1 MTKPIDETED
11 TDDAKTE
18 QAFANYDLKA
28 EAPEARKP
36 TVRFA
41 FEFRALLEM
50 FIPADEEALAAR
62 KASRIG
68 GIMAVALVLAAM
80 LLASF
85 GPILSSAGHAA
96 APGGSHAATSDT
108 HAAPTGS
115 HAMPADVHAAP
126 ADEHATPADAHA
138 AAGGHSEGWNVHAVL
153 GTIAALL
160 GLTGTVLG
168 ITGMR
173 RSASRRKWLRARLTT
188 ETLRM
193 FHFHYIS
200 ARLPELVAVA
210 GDPARQERYLADRAA
225 ALERLKAKVLAD
237 PEQELRRIMARK
249 DETRFEAITP
259 MMVEESAEIPQVAA
273 DVFDVWRVLRLNW
286 QAGYCDAKLER
297 RHKGRFTI
305 KQMDEL
311 FVGLGWFCVGA
322 IILIH
327 IGHFVGMLASA
338 QSAWLEAAVIW
349 TALVALAGRAMEDG
363 FQPQREI
370 ERYEQYRANVRV
382 TAERFEAARTYAA
395 KLEVLRAFE
404 RSSLEEMRVFLR
416 THAKARFL
424 L

>member
-1 MTKPIDETED
+1 MTKSIDESDD

-41 FEFRALLEM
+41 FEFRTLLEM
-50 FIPADEEALAAR
+50 FIPADEEALEAR
-62 KASRIG
+62 RASRIS
-68 GIMAVALVLAAM
+68 GIMAVVLVLSAM
-80 LLASF
+80 LLASL
-85 GPILSSAGHAA
+85 GPILSSAGHAP
-96 APGGSHAATSDT
+96 APGSSHAAASSDA
-108 HAAPTGS
+108 HGVQVDAHS
-115 HAMPADVHAAP
+115 AP
-126 ADEHATPADAHA
+126 ADDHA
-138 AAGGHSEGWNVHAVL
+138 AAVDAHYAPADDGHGEGLNLHAVL
-153 GTIAALL
+153 GTVAALL
-160 GLTGTVLG
+160 GLTGTALG

-173 RSASRRKWLRARLTT
+173 RSAARRKWLRARLTT

-210 GDPARQERYLADRAA
+210 GDPARQEKYLADRAA

-237 PEQELRRIMARK
+237 PEKELRRIMERK
-249 DETRFEAITP
+249 DETRFEDITP
-259 MMVEESAEIPQVAA
+259 PMPEEGVEIPQIAA

-305 KQMDEL
+305 KQMDEM

-349 TALVALAGRAMEDG
+349 TALIALAGRAMEDG
-363 FQPQREI
+363 FQPQREL

-382 TAERFEAARTYAA
+382 TTERFDAARTYAA

-404 RSSLEEMRVFLR
+404 RTSLEEMRVFLR
-416 THAKARFL
+416 THARARFL

>member
-1 MTKPIDETED
+1 MTKSIDESDD
-11 TDDAKTE
+11 TSDAKTE

-41 FEFRALLEM
+41 FEFPTLLEM
-50 FIPADEEALAAR
+50 FIPADKEALE
-62 KASRIG
+62 SRRISRMA
-68 GIMAVALVLAAM
+68 GITAVALVLSAM

-85 GPILSSAGHAA
+85 GPILSSADHAAPVADHAAEPAGHGAPVSHVPADGHAA
-96 APGGSHAATSDT
+96 PSAEAHTSAAAEASHGDGLNT
-108 HAAPTGS
+108 HAI
-115 HAMPADVHAAP
+115 
-126 ADEHATPADAHA
+126 
-138 AAGGHSEGWNVHAVL
+138 L
-153 GTIAALL
+153 GTVAALL
-160 GLTGTVLG
+160 GLGGTVLG

-188 ETLRM
+188 ETLRL
-193 FHFHYIS
+193 FHFHYIA
-200 ARLPELVAVA
+200 ARLPEIVAVA
-210 GDPARQERYLADRAA
+210 GDAAKREQYLADRAA
-225 ALERLKAKVLAD
+225 ALEQLKAQVLTD
-237 PEQELRRIMARK
+237 PELELRRIMNRK
-249 DETRFEAITP
+249 DETRFETITP
-259 MMVEESAEIPQVAA
+259 MMVEEGVEIPQTAA
-273 DVFDVWRVLRLNW
+273 DAFDVWRVLRVNW

-382 TAERFEAARTYAA
+382 TEERFEAARTYAA

>member
-1 MTKPIDETED
+1 MTKSIDESED
-11 TDDAKTE
+11 SDDAKTE

-41 FEFRALLEM
+41 FEFQTLLEM
-50 FIPADEEALAAR
+50 FIPADVEALE
-62 KASRIG
+62 SRRTSRVA
-68 GIMAVALVLAAM
+68 GITAVALVLSAM
-80 LLASF
+80 LLASL
-85 GPILSSAGHAA
+85 GPILSSAGHAS
-96 APGGSHAATSDT
+96 APAATHGAASGGHGAPVSD
-108 HAAPTGS
+108 
-115 HAMPADVHAAP
+115 HAAP
-126 ADEHATPADAHA
+126 ADTHAVPAADAHA
-138 AAGGHSEGWNVHAVL
+138 PADANASHDEGLNVHAIL

-188 ETLRM
+188 ETLRL
-193 FHFHYIS
+193 FHFHYIV
-200 ARLPELVAVA
+200 ARLPEIVAVA
-210 GDPARQERYLADRAA
+210 GDAARRERYLADRAA
-225 ALERLKAKVLAD
+225 ALEQLKAKVLAD
-237 PEQELRRIMARK
+237 PEVELRRIMNRK
-249 DETRFEAITP
+249 DETPFETITP
-259 MMVEESAEIPQVAA
+259 MMVEEGVETPQAAA
-273 DVFDVWRVLRLNW
+273 DAFDVWRVLRVNW

-349 TALVALAGRAMEDG
+349 TALIALAGRAMEDG

-382 TAERFEAARTYAA
+382 TEERFAAARTYAA
-395 KLEVLRAFE
+395 KLEVMRAFE

>member
-1 MTKPIDETED
+1 MTKSIDESDDTE
-11 TDDAKTE
+11 DAKTE

-41 FEFRALLEM
+41 FEFRTLLEM
-50 FIPADEEALAAR
+50 FIPADEEALEAR
-62 KASRIG
+62 RASRIS
-68 GIMAVALVLAAM
+68 GIMAVVLVLSAM
-80 LLASF
+80 LLASL
-85 GPILSSAGHAA
+85 GPILSSAGHAPAPGSSHA
-96 APGGSHAATSDT
+96 APGDAHG
-108 HAAPTGS
+108 
-115 HAMPADVHAAP
+115 V
-126 ADEHATPADAHA
+126 PADAHA
-138 AAGGHSEGWNVHAVL
+138 PADDHATGEDVHAPSDDGHGEGLNLHAVL
-153 GTIAALL
+153 GTVAALL
-160 GLTGTVLG
+160 GLTGTALG

-193 FHFHYIS
+193 FHFHYIA
-200 ARLPELVAVA
+200 ARLPELVAVS
-210 GDPARQERYLADRAA
+210 GDPVRQEKYLADRAA
-225 ALERLKAKVLAD
+225 ALARLKAKVLAD
-237 PEQELRRIMARK
+237 PEGELRRIMARK
-249 DETRFEAITP
+249 DETRFEDITP
-259 MMVEESAEIPQVAA
+259 PMPEEGVEIPQVAA

-305 KQMDEL
+305 KQMDEI

-349 TALVALAGRAMEDG
+349 TALIALAGRAMEDG
-363 FQPQREI
+363 FQPQREL

-382 TAERFEAARTYAA
+382 TAERFEAARTYSA

-404 RSSLEEMRVFLR
+404 RTSLEEMRVFLR
-416 THAKARFL
+416 THARARFL

>member
-1 MTKPIDETED
+1 MTKPIDESDD

-41 FEFRALLEM
+41 FEFQTLLGM
-50 FIPADEEALAAR
+50 FIPADVEALESR
-62 KASRIG
+62 KTSRVA
-68 GIMAVALVLAAM
+68 GITAVALVLSAM
-80 LLASF
+80 LLASL
-85 GPILSSAGHAA
+85 GPILSSAGHASAPA
-96 APGGSHAATSDT
+96 AAHGAPVSDHVPPADT
-108 HAAPTGS
+108 HAAPT
-115 HAMPADVHAAP
+115 ADVHAP
-126 ADEHATPADAHA
+126 TDA
-138 AAGGHSEGWNVHAVL
+138 AASHDEGLNVHAIL

-173 RSASRRKWLRARLTT
+173 RSASRRKWLRARLMT
-188 ETLRM
+188 ETLRL
-193 FHFHYIS
+193 FHFHYIV
-200 ARLPELVAVA
+200 ARLPEIVAVA
-210 GDPARQERYLADRAA
+210 GDAARRERYLADRAA
-225 ALERLKAKVLAD
+225 ALEQLKAKVLAD
-237 PEQELRRIMARK
+237 PEVELRRIMNRK
-249 DETRFEAITP
+249 DETPFETITP
-259 MMVEESAEIPQVAA
+259 MMVEEGVETPQAAA
-273 DVFDVWRVLRLNW
+273 DAFDVWRVLRVNW

-311 FVGLGWFCVGA
+311 FVALGWFCVGA

-349 TALVALAGRAMEDG
+349 TALIALAGRAMEDG

-382 TAERFEAARTYAA
+382 TEERFAAARTYAA
-395 KLEVLRAFE
+395 KLEVMRAFE

>member
-1 MTKPIDETED
+1 MTKSIDESDGTE
-11 TDDAKTE
+11 DAKTD

-41 FEFRALLEM
+41 FEFMPLLEM
-50 FIPADEEALAAR
+50 FLPADKEALAAR

-68 GIMAVALVLAAM
+68 GIMAVLLVLSAM
-80 LLASF
+80 LLASL
-85 GPILSSAGHAA
+85 GPILSSAGHAP
-96 APGGSHAATSDT
+96 APGSDHAAASSEAHSA
-108 HAAPTGS
+108 HADDHVA
-115 HAMPADVHAAP
+115 
-126 ADEHATPADAHA
+126 PADAHA
-138 AAGGHSEGWNVHAVL
+138 PADDGHGEGPNLHVVL
-153 GTIAALL
+153 GTVAALL
-160 GLTGTVLG
+160 GLTGTALG

-193 FHFHYIS
+193 FHFHYIA
-200 ARLPELVAVA
+200 ARLPELVAVG
-210 GDPARQERYLADRAA
+210 GDPARQEKYLADRAA

-237 PEQELRRIMARK
+237 PEKELQRIMERK
-249 DETRFEAITP
+249 DETRFEDITP
-259 MMVEESAEIPQVAA
+259 PMPEEGVEIPQVAA

-305 KQMDEL
+305 KQMDEM
-311 FVGLGWFCVGA
+311 FVALGWFCVGA

-349 TALVALAGRAMEDG
+349 TALIALAGRAMEDG
-363 FQPQREI
+363 FQPQREL

-382 TAERFEAARTYAA
+382 TTERFEAARTYAA

-404 RSSLEEMRVFLR
+404 RTSLEEMRVFLR
-416 THAKARFL
+416 THARARFL